1 MNTDYDQ
8 VFVNYLLDLKKKEN
22 RGALAAL
29 RSGLGKKP
37 GESTLMFPY
46 IARFLPH
53 NADPGASRVQ
63 SIFLTAS
70 LFATHPEHK
79 HSDSGADAERKYRD
93 SLGASLRKAVEAKH
107 GEEGV
112 SKRLVAALDAHPDD
126 LARHLAGLVSLCESA
141 RVPIDWIQ
149 FRKDAENLL
158 STNEDWR
165 DKTRLRWA
173 RGFWASATAND
184 SHTPEGE
191 NS

>member
-1 MNTDYDQ
+1 MSNDYDQ
-8 VFVNYLLDLKKKEN
+8 AFVNYLLDLKKKEN

-46 IARFLPH
+46 VARFLPQ
-53 NADPGASRVQ
+53 NADPDTSSVQ

-79 HSDSGADAERKYRD
+79 HNDSASDPERKHTD

-141 RVPIDWIQ
+141 GIAIDWIQ
-149 FRKDAENLL
+149 FRKDVANLL
-158 STNEDWR
+158 STNEGWR
-165 DKTRLRWA
+165 ENVRLRWA
-173 RGFWASATAND
+173 RGFWAPTPAND
-184 SHTPEGE
+184 SQTPEGE

>member
-1 MNTDYDQ
+1 MSDENNQ
-8 VFVNYLLDLKKKEN
+8 ALISYLLDLKKKEN

-37 GESTLMFPY
+37 GESTRMFPY
-46 IARFLPH
+46 IARFLPQS
-53 NADPGASRVQ
+53 ADPGASSVE

-70 LFATHPEHK
+70 LFASHPEHK
-79 HSDSGADAERKYRD
+79 HDDSASDPERKQRD

-173 RGFWASATAND
+173 RGFWASTPAND